1 YHHDNVEFFAK
12 TIRNHWGIENNLH
25 WVKDVHFKEDNS
37 LIRNSNS
44 AFIYSI
50 LFSLVLNIVR
60 LYGYKS
66 WKPWLACFANRID
79 RIVAII

>member
-1 YHHDNVEFFAK
+1 K

-66 WKPWLACFANRID
+66 WKPWLARFTNRID
-79 RIVAII
+79 RIVAVI